1 MTRIPQFSVCQDCG
15 QAWPLQLLDTDNNC
29 LPGRCP
35 QCAGQTCPACLE
47 NAASG
52 VPGGRPVLVGLL
64 TGTVVDA
71 CEGAFR

>member
-35 QCAGQTCPACLE
+35 QCAGQTCDCPFCLE
-47 NAASG
+47 NAAQHKAIMAAVQVG
-52 VPGGRPVLVGLL
+52 AEVRRAGR
-64 TGTVVDA
+64 
-71 CEGAFR
+71 